1 MIDLNRLILIYFPR
15 IALVLFILLISIA
28 MIIYPGGTYRDLST
42 EGYIFSQN
50 FLSDLGRWSSWNQG
64 QNFYSSLLFS
74 FSFMIVGLVFSAFFW
89 TLPSIFNEEDFY
101 FLTKIGSSAGII
113 SGVLI
118 IGVALTPAD
127 IAYASHIIFSTWFM
141 RFFLIAALCYYLVF
155 YKSEIMETKYALG
168 YALFSILITSYI
180 LILEFGPS
188 VEESLWALRVQVL
201 SQKLICLTFI
211 ISVAFQ
217 TIGNKKV
224 YKIQNKL

>member
-1 MIDLNRLILIYFPR
+1 MIDLNRLILVYLPR
-15 IALVLFILLISIA
+15 VSLVLFILLLSIA

-50 FLSDLGRWSSWNQG
+50 FLSDLGRWSSWNEE
-64 QNFYSSLLFS
+64 QNFYSSFLFS
-74 FSFMIVGLVFSAFFW
+74 SAFMIVGLVFSAFFW
-89 TLPSIFNEEDFY
+89 TLPSIFNAENFH
-101 FLTKIGSSAGII
+101 FLTKMGSSAGVI

-141 RFFLIAALCYYLVF
+141 RFFLIAAFSYSLVF

-168 YALFSILITSYI
+168 YAIFSILIAFYI

-188 VEESLWALRVQVL
+188 IQESLWALRVQVL

-211 ISVAFQ
+211 VSVAFQ

-224 YKIQNKL
+224 YKIQNRL

>member
-127 IAYASHIIFSTWFM
+127 IKSDQQGRTIVF
-141 RFFLIAALCYYLVF
+141 CQLVV
-155 YKSEIMETKYALG
+155 YALLG
-168 YALFSILITSYI
+168 SQLIVCS
-180 LILEFGPS
+180 
-188 VEESLWALRVQVL
+188 RV
-201 SQKLICLTFI
+201 
-211 ISVAFQ
+211 VAVVHHR
-217 TIGNKKV
+217 G
-224 YKIQNKL
+224 